1 MIKGN
6 MGKAKFLIIAL
17 LLSSALYA
25 QEAAKYVFENPRVKR
40 PVGLSFNLGG
50 PALFASVSLDYFVL
64 PVLNVEA
71 GGGVWGYYT
80 GPKFH
85 FKGNTKK
92 DVTLYTGVLVTAYPP
107 LPGASAFYDAGW
119 NVSKPKTHYYV
130 YVPIGLNNISKNG
143 YTTSIEIA
151 TSNAFIEWK
160 VPIIFSL
167 KFGYHFNK
175 N

>member
-1 MIKGN
+1 MKRTL
-6 MGKAKFLIIAL
+6 FLIASL
-17 LLSSALYA
+17 SLAASLSS
-25 QEAAKYVFENPRVKR
+25 QEIPKGGKENPRIKR
-40 PVGLSFNLGG
+40 PVGLSLNLGG

-71 GGGVWGYYT
+71 GGGVWGYYA

-92 DVTLYTGVLVTAYPP
+92 NVTLYIGVLATAYPP
-107 LPGASAFYDAGW
+107 LPGTSAFYDVGW

-151 TSNAFIEWK
+151 TSNAFTEWK